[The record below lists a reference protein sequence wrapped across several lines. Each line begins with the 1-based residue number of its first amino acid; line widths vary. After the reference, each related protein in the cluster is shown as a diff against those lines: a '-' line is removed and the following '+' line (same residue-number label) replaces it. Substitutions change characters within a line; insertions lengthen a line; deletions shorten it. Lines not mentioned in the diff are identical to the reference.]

1 MVSPDNVAHRLSHW
15 SAADFGASKSVEQ
28 AFTRA
33 ELGYVSLPDG
43 HASRSLFAYA
53 FVRSES
59 EQKSSRSETIREP
72 VIGIPVWVMISAC
85 GRAERRK
92 YVGNCDAVTAGGAIR
107 S

>member
-1 MVSPDNVAHRLSHW
+1 MVSPNNVPHRLSHC
-15 SAADFGASKSVEQ
+15 SAADLGASKKRGVGIHKGGTRVR
-28 AFTRA
+28 FTP
-33 ELGYVSLPDG
+33 GW
-43 HASRSLFAYA
+43 SRVPIVICL
-53 FVRSES
+53 RLCPLES

-107 S
+107 G

>member
-1 MVSPDNVAHRLSHW
+1 MFSPIALAAAIVVSVGML
-15 SAADFGASKSVEQ
+15 
-28 AFTRA
+28 
-33 ELGYVSLPDG
+33 
-43 HASRSLFAYA
+43 
-53 FVRSES
+53 ES

-107 S
+107 GQQTTVLSTGGRTVVRTAEVAKTYKLG

>member
-1 MVSPDNVAHRLSHW
+1 MVTRPD
-15 SAADFGASKSVEQ
+15 
-28 AFTRA
+28 
-33 ELGYVSLPDG
+33 
-43 HASRSLFAYA
+43 SLFAYA

-72 VIGIPVWVMISAC
+72 VIGIPVGNDFC

-107 S
+107 G